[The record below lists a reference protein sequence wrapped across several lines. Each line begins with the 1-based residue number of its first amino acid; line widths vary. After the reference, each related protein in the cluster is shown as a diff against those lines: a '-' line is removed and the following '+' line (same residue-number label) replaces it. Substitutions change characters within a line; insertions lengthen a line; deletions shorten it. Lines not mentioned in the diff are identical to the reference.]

1 MVCFYLI
8 IYLYK
13 AQNLIYNSF
22 SYFKGHI
29 IDKLYNNKYN
39 STINQ
44 WSYISRIIRQKKDR
58 SKINSNV
65 CDVLKIE

>member
-22 SYFKGHI
+22 YYFKGHTT
-29 IDKLYNNKYN
+29 DKLYNNKYN

-44 WSYISRIIRQKKDR
+44 WSYISRIIRQNRK
-58 SKINSNV
+58 
-65 CDVLKIE
+65 